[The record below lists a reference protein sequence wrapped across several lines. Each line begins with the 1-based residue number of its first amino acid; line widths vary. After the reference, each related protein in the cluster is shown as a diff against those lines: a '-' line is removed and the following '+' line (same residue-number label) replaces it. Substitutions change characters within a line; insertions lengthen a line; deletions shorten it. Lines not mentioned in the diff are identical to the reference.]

1 MSGTRTPQHLH
12 AAQFGDDDGRVG
24 GKEGEGRGEYAQSAS
39 VVSYGWLFSLPK
51 GLDVTRVLDPSTQS
65 EAKCLGLLQS
75 T

>member
-1 MSGTRTPQHLH
+1 MCSDR
-12 AAQFGDDDGRVG
+12 
-24 GKEGEGRGEYAQSAS
+24 EGEGRGEYAQSAS